1 MQVRAETPPTCSFTR
16 RLLAALTVPS
26 FRPPNPSP
34 IRSPSFKITASV
46 QPAAFP
52 PEEKT
57 TFFLQIRKRTLNGIF
72 VILNKFRSQYF
83 HYTVSSD

>member
-26 FRPPNPSP
+26 FRPPNPSL
-34 IRSPSFKITASV
+34 IHSPSFRTTASA
-46 QPAAFP
+46 QPADFP

-57 TFFLQIRKRTLNGIF
+57 TFFYYFFLLENPG
-72 VILNKFRSQYF
+72 FRQTNFEWDIPPYSE
-83 HYTVSSD
+83 

>member
-16 RLLAALTVPS
+16 RLLVARTVPS
-26 FRPPNPSP
+26 FRPPNPSL
-34 IRSPSFKITASV
+34 IHSPSFKTTVSV

-57 TFFLQIRKRTLNGIF
+57 TFVYFFLLENPG
-72 VILNKFRSQYF
+72 FRQTNF
-83 HYTVSSD
+83 ERNIPFFE